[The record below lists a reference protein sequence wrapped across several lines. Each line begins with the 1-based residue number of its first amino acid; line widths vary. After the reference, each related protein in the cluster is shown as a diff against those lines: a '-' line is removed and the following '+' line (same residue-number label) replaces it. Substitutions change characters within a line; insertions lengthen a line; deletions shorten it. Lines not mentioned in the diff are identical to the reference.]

1 MSFPQG
7 FLPPLKCSAHSDY
20 TPLCFTSIFGSVS
33 LRQQLQPTL
42 YSPGHR
48 CPFPGQ
54 PTPALFFFDEA
65 FVANSET
72 SASQRHSKLPTSAA
86 WLHVGFLTLPTL
98 EAEPLCSPSSTGA
111 NVDAPWA
118 SKADSGASL
127 GSSQTVNGHGMH
139 VPMVCMDASLP
150 MSLNP
155 HRQQQ
160 VPVGTKSFSAL
171 SEAEGRFIPRR
182 GKMSFLIVDGK
193 VSASGK
199 ANASNSTLRK
209 P

>member
-86 WLHVGFLTLPTL
+86 
-98 EAEPLCSPSSTGA
+98 
-111 NVDAPWA
+111 
-118 SKADSGASL
+118 
-127 GSSQTVNGHGMH
+127 
-139 VPMVCMDASLP
+139 
-150 MSLNP
+150 
-155 HRQQQ
+155 
-160 VPVGTKSFSAL
+160 
-171 SEAEGRFIPRR
+171 
-182 GKMSFLIVDGK
+182 
-193 VSASGK
+193 
-199 ANASNSTLRK
+199 
-209 P
+209 